1 MLLAIENFWPP
12 FSQTCLPLLFCR
24 LFHRGGQLEKPSLS
38 CLRRYAPLLE
48 IRLARG
54 IERTLEKGR
63 KNSRI
68 FLKDR
73 GFSNPLFFDEE
84 IFKKRE
90 REIFFSHDRSFF
102 MYLIIISFKR
112 NLNDFYE
119 TLQWNACKSCVTYSS
134 FQIFLRYVF
143 FLRCKCS

>member
-24 LFHRGGQLEKPSLS
+24 LFHHGGQLEKPSLS
-38 CLRRYAPLLE
+38 CLRRYARRWKFVWLGGWKKE
-48 IRLARG
+48 RG
-54 IERTLEKGR
+54 EK
-63 KNSRI
+63 NWRI

-84 IFKKRE
+84 IFDKRE
-90 REIFFSHDRSFF
+90 KDSFLITVRSLCS
-102 MYLIIISFKR
+102 LIIISS
-112 NLNDFYE
+112 NE
-119 TLQWNACKSCVTYSS
+119 TLVNRMLHIRVFK
-134 FQIFLRYVF
+134 FFYVYIF